1 MEPTQ
6 PRSSLTINS
15 LAANFDMSRPA
26 VSKHIKILHMAG
38 VISIEDIGRERYC
51 LLNGEGFHELQQWI
65 DFFDSFWKSRL
76 KKLEALLHEKSKK

>member
-1 MEPTQ
+1 
-6 PRSSLTINS
+6 
-15 LAANFDMSRPA
+15 MSRPA

-38 VISIEDIGRERYC
+38 FISIEDIGRERCC